1 MENNLETSITRSPHA
16 ILDVK
21 SRQLKAQK
29 IEMLLNFFEEQKNY
43 KLLEVG
49 VGGGG
54 IAHYF
59 ATHKKFKI
67 DVDAVDVTDN
77 RIVKEGYRFQQV
89 NGCSL
94 PYESNSFDVVI
105 SNHVIE
111 HVGSKQ
117 EQLEHLSEIK
127 RVVKAAGYIYLA
139 VPNRWML
146 VEPHYKL
153 IFLSWIPRRYR
164 SQYLRWAKGMNFYD
178 CEPLERNELDIMLKS
193 TGFHYENICI
203 RALKATYFIE
213 QPNSLIG
220 RFFCSIPNFIFIP
233 FVSLI
238 PTLIYRLV
246 KIDNKA
252 VGK

>member
-1 MENNLETSITRSPHA
+1 MENNLETSSNARSPHA
-16 ILDVK
+16 ILDMK

-29 IEMLLNFFEEQKNY
+29 IEILLSFFEERKSY

-49 VGGGG
+49 TGSGW

-59 ATHKKFKI
+59 AMHKKFNI

-77 RIVKEGYRFQQV
+77 RIVKDGYHFQQV
-89 NGCSL
+89 NGCLL
-94 PYESNSFDVVI
+94 PYESNAFDIVI

-117 EQLEHLSEIK
+117 EQLDHLSEIK
-127 RVVKAAGYIYLA
+127 RVVKAGGYIYLA

-153 IFLSWIPRRYR
+153 IFLSWLPRRYR
-164 SQYLRWAKGMNFYD
+164 SQYLSWVKGVDFYD
-178 CEPLERNELDIMLKS
+178 CEPLEKNELETMLRS
-193 TGFHYENICI
+193 TGLNYENICI
-203 RALKATYFIE
+203 KALKKTFIIE
-213 QPNSLIG
+213 KPDSLTG
-220 RFFCSIPNFIFIP
+220 KFFCAIPNFIFIP
-233 FVSLI
+233 FISLI

-246 KIDNKA
+246 KNEK
-252 VGK
+252 